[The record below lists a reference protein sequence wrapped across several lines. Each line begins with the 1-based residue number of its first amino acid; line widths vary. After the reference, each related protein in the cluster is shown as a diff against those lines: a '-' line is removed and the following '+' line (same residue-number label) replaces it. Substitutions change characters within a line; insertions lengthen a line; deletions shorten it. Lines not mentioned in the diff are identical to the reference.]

1 MRCALIALCIVG
13 AVASGAAGA
22 AREKEELEQL
32 RSRIEQA
39 KKELAAAESAHSEVT
54 DQLRASETAIS
65 ETNRSLRELAARQRE
80 ARTALRGIASD
91 GRKVRSEIESRE
103 EQVGALVRA
112 QYFTGEQRLL
122 KLLLSADNP
131 NRIARS
137 LTYYEYVFQAQNEL
151 IRGLRD
157 RMARLATLEQS
168 ARAANAE
175 LADLERQA
183 QAERAKLVATAGE
196 RRKVLA
202 SVARQI
208 SGQRREIESYQ
219 RDEKRLSRLVDEL
232 AKALRSV
239 RPPAPRS
246 GPGPGTRNERVP
258 VAGIPDTFSRA
269 KGELHLPVR
278 GELAGRFG
286 APRQGSSLT
295 WKGVLILAP
304 EGEEVR
310 AVAPGRVVFADWM
323 RGFGNLLILDHGE
336 NYLTIYGYNEAV
348 LKKVGDP
355 VHAGDVIATVGATG
369 GAGTSGLYF
378 EMRHEGKPFDP
389 LTWVSLK

>member
-1 MRCALIALCIVG
+1 LLALCVAG
-13 AVASGAAGA
+13 GVASGPAGA

-39 KKELAAAESAHSEVT
+39 KKELAAAESAQSEAT

-65 ETNRSLRELAARQRE
+65 EANRSLWEFAERQRE
-80 ARTALRGIASD
+80 ARATLRGIASD
-91 GRKVRSEIESRE
+91 GRKVRGEIESRE
-103 EQVGALVRA
+103 EQVSALVRA

-122 KLLLSADNP
+122 KLLLSGDNP
-131 NRIARS
+131 NRITRS

-151 IRGLRD
+151 IQGLRD
-157 RMARLATLEQS
+157 RMARLAKIEQS

-183 QAERAKLVATAGE
+183 QAERAKLVATAEE

-232 AKALRSV
+232 AKALRTV

-246 GPGPGTRNERVP
+246 SSSPGSRNERVP
-258 VAGIPDTFSRA
+258 VAGVPGTFSRA

-348 LKKVGDP
+348 LKKVGDS

-389 LTWVSLK
+389 LTWVSMK

>member
-1 MRCALIALCIVG
+1 V
-13 AVASGAAGA
+13 
-22 AREKEELEQL
+22 
-32 RSRIEQA
+32 
-39 KKELAAAESAHSEVT
+39 
-54 DQLRASETAIS
+54 
-65 ETNRSLRELAARQRE
+65 
-80 ARTALRGIASD
+80 RG
-91 GRKVRSEIESRE
+91 EIESRE
-103 EQVGALVRA
+103 EQVGALLRA

-122 KLLLSADNP
+122 KLLLSGDNP
-131 NRIARS
+131 NGIARS
-137 LTYYEYVFQAQNEL
+137 LTYYEYVFQAQTEL

-157 RMARLATLEQS
+157 RVDRIATLELR
-168 ARAANAE
+168 AREANAE

-183 QAERAKLVATAGE
+183 QAERAKLVATAAE

-202 SVARQI
+202 SVARQV
-208 SGQRREIESYQ
+208 SGQRREIETFQ
-219 RDEKRLSRLVDEL
+219 RNEKRLSRLVDEL
-232 AKALRSV
+232 AKALRSAP
-239 RPPAPRS
+239 PPAPRS
-246 GPGPGTRNERVP
+246 GSSAPAGPRNERVP
-258 VAGIPDTFSRA
+258 VAGVPGTFSKA

-286 APRQGSSLT
+286 APRQGSTLT

-323 RGFGNLLILDHGE
+323 RGFGNLLIVDHGE

-389 LTWVSLK
+389 LSWVSLK

>member
-1 MRCALIALCIVG
+1 LALCVFAG
-13 AVASGAAGA
+13 VASGPAGA
-22 AREKEELEQL
+22 AREKEELDQL
-32 RSRIEQA
+32 RDRIEQA
-39 KKELAAAESAHSEVT
+39 KKELAEAESAHSEAT

-65 ETNRSLRELAARQRE
+65 EANRSLRELAARQRE
-80 ARTALRGIASD
+80 ARATLRGIASD
-91 GRKVRSEIESRE
+91 GRKVRGEIEARE
-103 EQVGALVRA
+103 EQVGALVRT
-112 QYFTGEQRLL
+112 QYFAGEQRLL
-122 KLLLSADNP
+122 KLLLSGDNP

-137 LTYYEYVFQAQNEL
+137 LTYYEYVFQAQTAL
-151 IRGLRD
+151 IRGLQD
-157 RMARLATLEQS
+157 RMARIATLEQR
-168 ARAANAE
+168 ARDANAE

-183 QAERAKLVATAGE
+183 QAERAKLVATAAE

-208 SGQRREIESYQ
+208 SGQRREIETFQ

-239 RPPAPRS
+239 PPARGFSS
-246 GPGPGTRNERVP
+246 GSRNERVP
-258 VAGIPDTFSRA
+258 VAGVPGQFSRA

-286 APRQGSSLT
+286 APRQGSALT

-310 AVAPGRVVFADWM
+310 AVASGRVVFADWM

-355 VHAGDVIATVGATG
+355 VHAGDVIATVGASG

-389 LTWVSLK
+389 LTWVTLK